1 MSTPFFAV
9 EGLTKRFGGL
19 TAVNN
24 VSFELARDE
33 IVGLIGPNGAGK
45 TTLLRLITKILR
57 PDSGRIVFNGED
69 ITGLRPW
76 DVVERGIAGTFQN
89 TRPFRHLP
97 IIANVMVPL
106 VAPRARRRGEW
117 VKSVEAKA
125 MDALEFVGISDMALE
140 PASSLS
146 QGDLKRLEVARAIA
160 TEPELLLLDEPLGGL
175 NPAES
180 ELLAKSIRRLHKGGR
195 FGRLHSEGPAV
206 LMIEHKLKE
215 LMSIVDR
222 VIVVDYGEIIADG
235 KPADVVK
242 NPKVIEAYLRKPSM
256 PLLEVK
262 NLSVRYDR
270 AQILNG
276 VSLAVDAGEFVG
288 LVGPNG
294 AGKST
299 LLRAISGLV
308 RFEERMKRG
317 TTGDIVLEGEVR
329 FAGER
334 IDALPS
340 HEIRMRGLV
349 HCPERRRPFRE
360 LTVLENLL
368 AGAYLSRNSAETQ
381 RRLDHCFALFPRLSE
396 RTAQIA
402 GTLSGGEQQ
411 MLATARALMFEAKLL
426 AIDEP
431 SLGLAPRIRE
441 ELFAAIAKIHAEGV
455 PVLLVE
461 QEVGQVFRMARRS
474 YVLSQGRIIAEGSA
488 QSLMAD
494 ETLRAGYLGL

>member
-1 MSTPFFAV
+1 
-9 EGLTKRFGGL
+9 
-19 TAVNN
+19 
-24 VSFELARDE
+24 
-33 IVGLIGPNGAGK
+33 
-45 TTLLRLITKILR
+45 
-57 PDSGRIVFNGED
+57 
-69 ITGLRPW
+69 
-76 DVVERGIAGTFQN
+76 
-89 TRPFRHLP
+89 
-97 IIANVMVPL
+97 
-106 VAPRARRRGEW
+106 
-117 VKSVEAKA
+117 
-125 MDALEFVGISDMALE
+125 
-140 PASSLS
+140 
-146 QGDLKRLEVARAIA
+146 
-160 TEPELLLLDEPLGGL
+160 
-175 NPAES
+175 
-180 ELLAKSIRRLHKGGR
+180 
-195 FGRLHSEGPAV
+195 
-206 LMIEHKLKE
+206 
-215 LMSIVDR
+215 
-222 VIVVDYGEIIADG
+222 
-235 KPADVVK
+235 
-242 NPKVIEAYLRKPSM
+242 M

-317 TTGDIVLEGEVR
+317 TTGDIVLEGEVHL
-329 FAGER
+329 AGER
-334 IDALPS
+334 IDALPA

-368 AGAYLSRNSAETQ
+368 AGAFLSRNRSETK
-381 RRLDHCFALFPRLSE
+381 RRLDHCFTLFPRLAE

-431 SLGLAPRIRE
+431 SLGLAPKIRE

-461 QEVGQVFRMARRS
+461 QEIGQVFRMASRN
-474 YVLSQGRIIAEGSA
+474 YVLSQGRIIAEGTA
-488 QSLMAD
+488 ASLIAD